1 MQRSEYFW
9 NMLDTSIRIW
19 QFRLTKYSYKKSNPN
34 RIQNCILI
42 KLVQLTKEKEK
53 ETNGLIS
60 DSRVSVPGT
69 LLRIR

>member
-9 NMLDTSIRIW
+9 NMPDTSIRIW
-19 QFRLTKYSYKKSNPN
+19 QFRLTKYSCKKSKPN